1 MKAKG
6 GTNLKFKRIAAFAIA
21 VLLLLPISTL
31 TVSANDPPTPPDDLD
46 GEAICLYDVTH
57 KRFIVSKNADKLL
70 NTSTSAKVM
79 MGLVACEALSS
90 RLEEKITVTSEMLQG
105 VSGYSM
111 KLSAGEQIR
120 IIDLL
125 YGAICSSYNDA
136 AYVLA
141 YVSFGSVEGFVSE
154 MNRQASELGAS
165 STRYTNPV
173 GYPDNASMVT
183 TLTDTLKIALTASQ
197 NELYMEICSAVKH
210 EVPSTNIRERT
221 VIYNRNCL
229 VSSKSTALYY
239 DKTCFGMNAG
249 MSGQAGGW
257 SIITLAKDD
266 GAEYI
271 CIVLGGTE
279 SEDGSK
285 IYAYETVNKLVS
297 WAQQTYNNYTV
308 FKSGSEV
315 GKVKIGLTALGSAE
329 AVCVTVQDLYAYIPN
344 HANPDL
350 TYSIE
355 LTDGELTAPV
365 YAGDIIG
372 TVKVYCNGELA
383 GECEITLTEDYEVNG
398 VMVIID
404 KIGSYTKSRAFVATL
419 VCFAVLITASLIIRK
434 RKNSYYGKKY

>member
-1 MKAKG
+1 MA
-6 GTNLKFKRIAAFAIA
+6 AIA
-21 VLLLLPISTL
+21 TAVLMLIFQISVL
-31 TVSANDPPTPPDDLD
+31 TVSASDSPTPPDDLD

-57 KRFIVSKNADKLL
+57 KRFVVSKNPDKLL

-79 MGLVACEALSS
+79 MGLIACEALSS
-90 RLEEKITVTSEMLQG
+90 RLEEKITITDKMLQG

-111 KLSAGEQIR
+111 KLSVGEQIR

-125 YGAICSSYNDA
+125 YGAVCSSYNDA
-136 AYVLA
+136 AYALA
-141 YVSFGSVEGFVSE
+141 YISFGSIESFVSE
-154 MNRQASELGAS
+154 MNRRANELGAN
-165 STRYTNPV
+165 STNYTNPI

-183 TLTDTLKIALTASQ
+183 TLSDTLQIALAATQ

-210 EVPSTNIRERT
+210 EIPSTNMRERS
-221 VIYNRNCL
+221 VIYNRNYL

-239 DKTCFGMNAG
+239 DKTCLGMNAG
-249 MSGQAGGW
+249 MSGQGGGW

-266 GAEYI
+266 GADYI

-297 WAQQTYNNYTV
+297 WAQRTYNNYTV

-315 GKVKIGLTALGSAE
+315 GKVKIELTALGSSE
-329 AVCVTVQDLYAYIPN
+329 ATCVAVQDLCAYIPD
-344 HANPDL
+344 HTSPDL

-355 LTDGELTAPV
+355 LSDGELKAPV

-372 TVKVYCNGELA
+372 TLKVYCNGELA
-383 GECEITLTEDYEVNG
+383 GECEITLTEDYEANG
-398 VMVIID
+398 VMVVID
-404 KIGSYTKSRAFVATL
+404 KIGNYTKSRAFIATL
-419 VCFAVLITASLIIRK
+419 VCFTILLTVSLIIRK
-434 RKNSYYGKKY
+434 RKSNYYGKKY